1 MAAGK
6 QLLFGTAGVPVRAK
20 GISTRA
26 ALPVVKGLG
35 LGCME
40 IEFVQGVRLGQA
52 AARDVGKAATSAGL
66 RLSAHAPYAINL
78 NAHEPDK
85 LAASR
90 ERILQTARV
99 GALCGARDITFHP
112 AFYLGDDPAQVYGKV
127 RDQVR
132 AIQDQL
138 REEGVA
144 VTLRPELMGKPTQF
158 GSLVELLD
166 LASELEGVLFTLDI
180 SHQHARTGAVNTYE
194 EFMAIFRQVEGRLG
208 RQAMGNML
216 FHVSGIEYGKR
227 GERKH
232 LVLQK
237 SDFNYRDFLRALKD
251 MGVAG
256 MVICES
262 PNLEEDALLLKQ
274 EYEALG

>member
-1 MAAGK
+1 MAPGHK
-6 QLLFGTAGVPVRAK
+6 LLFGTAGVPQRAK
-20 GISTRA
+20 GISTRD

-40 IEFVQGVRLGQA
+40 IEFVQGVRMGQV
-52 AARDVGKAATSAGL
+52 AAREVGKAAASAGL

-85 LAASR
+85 LVASR
-90 ERILQTARV
+90 ERVLQTARV
-99 GALCGARDITFHP
+99 GALCGAKDITFHP
-112 AFYLGDDPAQVYGKV
+112 AFYLEDDPAQVYGKV

-132 AIQDQL
+132 AIRDQL
-138 REEGVA
+138 RDEGVE

-158 GSLVELLD
+158 GSLEELLG
-166 LASELEGVLFTLDI
+166 LASELEGVRFTLDI
-180 SHQHARTGAVNTYE
+180 SHHHARTGAYNTYQ
-194 EFMAIFRQVEGRLG
+194 EFLAILRQVETRLG
-208 RQAMGNML
+208 LAALQDML
-216 FHVSGIEYGKR
+216 FHVSGIEYGKK
-227 GERKH
+227 GERRH
-232 LVLQK
+232 LMLRD
-237 SDFNYRDFLRALKD
+237 SDFSYGDFLRALKEMD
-251 MGVAG
+251 IGG